1 MDFPRWP
8 RAYFERIRPTFL
20 ESWPDKL
27 AALSI
32 SHVRVQL
39 NVEEAKTL
47 AWAPCLL
54 LDRVTT
60 LDPVWL
66 QTLAA
71 RLRPPIDQFSDG
83 AFIRLGS
90 ASPKD
95 SPLFRRNRGRARQP
109 VMAIKLLQTSERMRA
124 DIARC
129 LELEYLPSV
138 FVRQWLPLLTWQ
150 EFRCFMY
157 DRRLVGISQLDCV
170 NYGAHPELLRA
181 ANQVEEAIR
190 EFFLRFQ
197 ACCHLDRVVFDVF
210 VVPDSETET
219 EGRCHARLTEINPW
233 GPATD
238 ACLFRW
244 GVSGDFDGSFRYLK

>member
-20 ESWPDKL
+20 ESWPDEL

-32 SHVRVQL
+32 PHARVQL
-39 NVEEAKTL
+39 NAEEAKTL
-47 AWAPCLL
+47 ARAPCLW

-60 LDPVWL
+60 LDPVGL

-71 RLRPPIDQFSDG
+71 KLRQPIDGFSDG

-95 SPLFRRNRGRARQP
+95 SPLFRPNRGRARQA

-124 DIARC
+124 DISRC
-129 LELEYLPSV
+129 LELGYLPSV
-138 FVRQWLPLLTWQ
+138 FVRQWLPLLAWQ
-150 EFRCFMY
+150 EFRCFMR

-170 NYGAHPELLRA
+170 NYVAHQEVLRA
-181 ANQVEEAIR
+181 ANRIEEAIK
-190 EFFLRFQ
+190 EFFLKFQ

-210 VVPDSETET
+210 VVPDSETE
-219 EGRCHARLTEINPW
+219 GRYQARLTEINPW
-233 GPATD
+233 GPGTD
-238 ACLFRW
+238 TCLFRW
-244 GVSGDFDGSFRYLK
+244 GVSGDFDGSFRYLT